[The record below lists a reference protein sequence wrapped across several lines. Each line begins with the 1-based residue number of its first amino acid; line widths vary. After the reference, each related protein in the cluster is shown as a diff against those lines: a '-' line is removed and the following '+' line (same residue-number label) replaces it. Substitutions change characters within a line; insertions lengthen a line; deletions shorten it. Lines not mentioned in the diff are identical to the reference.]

1 MYANVRAISKTVLT
15 ARTGT
20 VQLSYHTLSKFDVLA
35 KKDKKVQETVADKAT
50 CFS

>member
-1 MYANVRAISKTVLT
+1 MSRQTYGLLWQMYANVRAISKTVLT

-35 KKDKKVQETVADKAT
+35 KKDKKV
-50 CFS
+50 